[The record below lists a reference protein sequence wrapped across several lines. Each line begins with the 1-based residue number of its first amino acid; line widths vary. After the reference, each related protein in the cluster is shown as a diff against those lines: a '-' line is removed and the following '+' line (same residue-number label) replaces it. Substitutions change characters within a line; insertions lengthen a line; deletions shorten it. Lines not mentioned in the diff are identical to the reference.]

1 LVVLL
6 IPFSSKEISS
16 VRNCLNCKISIKILA
31 SFEYQK
37 ETSGLKD
44 FPTRNFWNAE
54 SINCF
59 QETFA
64 HPAVQNEI
72 KAVSN

>member
-1 LVVLL
+1 MFVSDFK
-6 IPFSSKEISS
+6 PTFSD
-16 VRNCLNCKISIKILA
+16 CHCKISIEILA

-44 FPTRNFWNAE
+44 FPTRYFWNAE

-59 QETFA
+59 QET
-64 HPAVQNEI
+64 
-72 KAVSN
+72 K